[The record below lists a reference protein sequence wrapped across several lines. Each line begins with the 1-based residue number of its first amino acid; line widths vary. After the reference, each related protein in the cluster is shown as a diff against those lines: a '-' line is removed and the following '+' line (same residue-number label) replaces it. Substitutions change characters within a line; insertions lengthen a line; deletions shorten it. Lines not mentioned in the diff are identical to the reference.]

1 MSIAH
6 KSSWWYTKANIK
18 HTKTAY
24 SNKNKQKTI
33 ECIENMNQGLGIN
46 SRRLLGNKIK
56 LKEEGMG
63 EEEEEKGIEI
73 REYW

>member
-1 MSIAH
+1 
-6 KSSWWYTKANIK
+6 
-18 HTKTAY
+18 
-24 SNKNKQKTI
+24 
-33 ECIENMNQGLGIN
+33 MNQGLGIN

-73 REYW
+73 REY